1 MHLYFNLIGTAVF
14 MFVFYTLNAV
24 APFTFMD
31 DRANAAG
38 IAAVHTVFNI
48 FATFLLLPFSAW
60 LERLACLT
68 IRGEEEEQAEDES
81 RKAVLQILD
90 SRFLATPGFALE
102 QCRTAAADMADCAR
116 EALFLSMSL
125 IHKYS
130 KEKAKRVEE
139 LERKVDNYE
148 DELGTYLV
156 KLSGKD
162 LSAKE
167 SHTLSLLLH
176 DIGDFERISDHAV
189 NLKEAAEELE
199 KKKLVFS
206 DKASEELSVFEEAVK
221 DIINTS
227 LKVFKEEDLLL
238 ARKVEPLEEVID
250 FLHGE
255 VKKRHIKRLR
265 KGKCTI
271 EMGFILSDI
280 TTSYERVADHC
291 SNIAVSLLEITED
304 EFDTHEYLDVL
315 KEGGNP
321 EFGDE
326 VRILRE
332 KYVLP

>member
-1 MHLYFNLIGTAVF
+1 M
-14 MFVFYTLNAV
+14 
-24 APFTFMD
+24 
-31 DRANAAG
+31 
-38 IAAVHTVFNI
+38 
-48 FATFLLLPFSAW
+48 
-60 LERLACLT
+60 
-68 IRGEEEEQAEDES
+68 
-81 RKAVLQILD
+81 
-90 SRFLATPGFALE
+90 
-102 QCRTAAADMADCAR
+102 
-116 EALFLSMSL
+116 
-125 IHKYS
+125 
-130 KEKAKRVEE
+130 
-139 LERKVDNYE
+139 
-148 DELGTYLV
+148 
-156 KLSGKD
+156 
-162 LSAKE
+162 
-167 SHTLSLLLH
+167 H

-250 FLHGE
+250 FLH
-255 VKKRHIKRLR
+255 
-265 KGKCTI
+265 
-271 EMGFILSDI
+271 
-280 TTSYERVADHC
+280 
-291 SNIAVSLLEITED
+291 TED